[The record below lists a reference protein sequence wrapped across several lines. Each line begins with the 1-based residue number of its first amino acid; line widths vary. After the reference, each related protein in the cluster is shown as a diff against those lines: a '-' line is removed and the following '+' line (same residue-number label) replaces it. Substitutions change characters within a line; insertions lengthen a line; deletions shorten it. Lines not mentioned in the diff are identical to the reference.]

1 MKSIKMERAHLI
13 PGKGI
18 VLVVNLFKNKLV
30 NELWV
35 DELPIKVGETIKVI
49 NNGLTYKITGIE
61 MSRNLTNG
69 KINHSV
75 GLVVKEIKE
84 WKQLEYLKMELQFI

>member
-1 MKSIKMERAHLI
+1 
-13 PGKGI
+13 
-18 VLVVNLFKNKLV
+18 
-30 NELWV
+30 
-35 DELPIKVGETIKVI
+35 
-49 NNGLTYKITGIE
+49 